1 MNCELRI
8 FIDTNFKVKFMGSN
22 KFNSEIFGWKCLK
35 EILSIPI
42 KRFIEYFEEIIYNML
57 SYNMDF
63 LQKNNIDY
71 TRLPKHIFFDTK
83 SVNIDNDLF
92 VINILFAK
100 KYNVDIEKCII
111 NIDQYQYKLS
121 PLSEYASDLDICVLI
136 LNDILKNYNID
147 IDNKYIEFNLQIND
161 THSPNVFV
169 KLKNINLI
177 FDQNKDLEKYVEN
190 YLIMK
195 TKLHKE
201 SIFLIDKISWSNKL
215 ISISDFLVVEKILK
229 K

>member
-8 FIDTNFKVKFMGSN
+8 FVDTNFKVKFMGSN
-22 KFNSEIFGWKCLK
+22 RFNSEIFGWKCLK

-83 SVNIDNDLF
+83 SINIDNDLF

-100 KYNVDIEKCII
+100 KYNISIEKCII

-121 PLSEYASDLDICVLI
+121 PLSEYASDLDICILI
-136 LNDILKNYNID
+136 LNDILKNHNID
-147 IDNKYIEFNLQIND
+147 IDNKYIEFSLEIND
-161 THSPNVFV
+161 TYSPNIFM
-169 KLKNINLI
+169 KLKNINSI
-177 FDQNKDLEKYVEN
+177 FDKNKDLEKYVEN

-195 TKLHKE
+195 IKLHKK

-215 ISISDFLVVEKILK
+215 ISISDFFGS
-229 K
+229 